1 MSETPLGRFCW
12 FDLMTTKPDAAPDFY
27 GQIAGWTTGDSDGG
41 EEPYTMWMNGET
53 PIGGLMQ
60 LPEEAIQSGA
70 PPHWLA
76 YVSTPDLNATVE
88 KATGL
93 GAKVMVEMEIPSV
106 GSFAVISDP
115 QGAVFAAFQPSG
127 DTPGHDGPAAIG
139 EFSWHELA
147 ADDWEAAWSFYSEL
161 FGWTQTDRMDMGE
174 GGMYQMY
181 GRGAHPLG
189 GMFNR
194 PPEMPWCAWLF
205 YITVADVNAAAE
217 KVKELGGQVLNGPME
232 VPGGDLVAQ
241 CLDPEGAA
249 FAIHATAEA

>member
-1 MSETPLGRFCW
+1 
-12 FDLMTTKPDAAPDFY
+12 
-27 GQIAGWTTGDSDGG
+27 
-41 EEPYTMWMNGET
+41 MWMNGET
-53 PIGGLMQ
+53 PIGGFMQ

-76 YVSTPDLNATVE
+76 YVSTPDLKATVE

-161 FGWTQTDRMDMGE
+161 FGWTETDRMDMGE
-174 GGMYQMY
+174 GGTYQMY

-232 VPGGDLVAQ
+232 VPGGNVVAQ

-249 FAIHATAEA
+249 FAIHTTAEG